1 MLFLLPCEEKIEI
14 RGGYKDMCATMNH
27 IQVKHAWALPQ
38 PILEKTLIEAV
49 SENNIVDVQTLLN
62 NVINE
67 EEIGPAI
74 LMATS
79 MGYSEIVEEL
89 VWAKYNNGHKC
100 GLRPGVNRTDVVSA
114 IRTAKIN
121 KENASDKK
129 IWTDIIYNLSWGLVQ
144 IIEDG
149 NRANN

>member
-1 MLFLLPCEEKIEI
+1 LKYAADIKHLHV
-14 RGGYKDMCATMNH
+14 TMNH

-121 KENASDKK
+121 KEDASDKK
-129 IWTDIIYNLSWGLVQ
+129 VWTDIIYNLSWGLVQ
-144 IIEDG
+144 IIENG

>member
-1 MLFLLPCEEKIEI
+1 MRVIMNCVQPKI
-14 RGGYKDMCATMNH
+14 
-27 IQVKHAWALPQ
+27 AWGPPM
-38 PILEKTLIEAV
+38 PILEKKLIEAV
-49 SENNIVDVQTLLN
+49 SENNLLEVQTLLN
-62 NVINE
+62 KVINE

-100 GLRPGVNRTDVVSA
+100 GLRRGVNRTDVVSA

-121 KENASDKK
+121 KEDASDKK